1 MKRSAFMNGLIGTGF
16 IILVAAI
23 FISIKIL

>member
-1 MKRSAFMNGLIGTGF
+1 MFF

-23 FISIKIL
+23 RAG